1 MNRPSIQNRILSD
14 IGCEKQLDLT
24 LLVRMYQEELQNY
37 CLNGKEIHEEINYD
51 ILQSNVIARELRL
64 IGYELISL
72 FNGFDNYD
80 KAVIPIIKIDDLK
93 GIESII
99 K

>member
-1 MNRPSIQNRILSD
+1 M
-14 IGCEKQLDLT
+14 
-24 LLVRMYQEELQNY
+24 
-37 CLNGKEIHEEINYD
+37 
-51 ILQSNVIARELRL
+51 IARELRL

>member
-1 MNRPSIQNRILSD
+1 MKISYKRPWLSRSTRKKALLLMPVLLLILVLSVYPV
-14 IGCEKQLDLT
+14 IRGI
-24 LLVRMYQEELQNY
+24 LLGFCRYKV
-37 CLNGKEIHEEINYD
+37 GKKI
-51 ILQSNVIARELRL
+51 R
-64 IGYELISL
+64 